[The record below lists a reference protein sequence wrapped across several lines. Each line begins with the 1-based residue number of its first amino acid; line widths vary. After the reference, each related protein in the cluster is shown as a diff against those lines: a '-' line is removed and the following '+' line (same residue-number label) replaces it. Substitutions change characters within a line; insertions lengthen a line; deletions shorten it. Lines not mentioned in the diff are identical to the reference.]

1 MGSRYEWETDEVDT
15 DIDYDLRCYFVG
27 VTSDYTE
34 TLFMVA

>member
-15 DIDYDLRCYFVG
+15 DIDYDLRYYFAG
-27 VTSDYTE
+27 VTSDYIG

>member
-27 VTSDYTE
+27 ERRIIQKPCSW
-34 TLFMVA
+34 